1 MAFRM
6 KTIAQ
11 LLGIDEQLSVFG
23 RPVFVKD
30 LEGGVKA
37 EANRDGT
44 TFIDKDIPKNEIKEA
59 IVHENV
65 HHDQMQQ
72 GRLGYDNKNVYWK
85 EDTSSPLEIHPRALM
100 EEGKGSLD
108 WEGEAYDES
117 NKVKNKKN
125 GKRKK

>member
-1 MAFRM
+1 MAFKM

-44 TFIDKDIPKNEIKEA
+44 TSVSYTHLRA
-59 IVHENV
+59 HE
-65 HHDQMQQ
+65 
-72 GRLGYDNKNVYWK
+72 
-85 EDTSSPLEIHPRALM
+85 T
-100 EEGKGSLD
+100 
-108 WEGEAYDES
+108 
-117 NKVKNKKN
+117 
-125 GKRKK
+125 

>member
-1 MAFRM
+1 M

-30 LEGGVKA
+30 LEGDVKA

-44 TFIDKDIPKNEIKEA
+44 TYIDPDMPVNERQEA

-85 EDTSSPLEIHPRALM
+85 EDTKSAMEVHPRETM
-100 EEGKGSLD
+100 EEGKHSLD
-108 WEGEAYDES
+108 WEAEAYKKS
-117 NKVKNKKN
+117 NKVKKRKN

>member
-59 IVHENV
+59 IDVCQSNYDPKKYPELSK
-65 HHDQMQQ
+65 QQ
-72 GRLGYDNKNVYWK
+72 YNELCVCYID
-85 EDTSSPLEIHPRALM
+85 
-100 EEGKGSLD
+100 
-108 WEGEAYDES
+108 
-117 NKVKNKKN
+117 
-125 GKRKK
+125 